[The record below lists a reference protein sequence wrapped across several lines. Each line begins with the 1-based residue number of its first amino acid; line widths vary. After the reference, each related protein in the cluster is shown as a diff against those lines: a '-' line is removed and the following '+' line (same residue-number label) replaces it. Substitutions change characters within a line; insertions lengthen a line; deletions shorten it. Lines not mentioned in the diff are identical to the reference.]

1 MIPLPGQTGASGARR
16 QQIRREPQK
25 GFFMFNNRSRKW
37 LVLSAC
43 ILITFVCSGMC
54 YAPRGLYTPLIC
66 AELGLSRT
74 AFNLSYSVASLVGLF
89 VISIN
94 FARLRNALG
103 GYRNFI
109 LCCLLLYVVGCVTGS
124 LYNGIVTV
132 YISSICIYLAN
143 MACGG
148 LTLTAIVVNWF
159 PHRFGT
165 MLGLI
170 LAGTTLGGAVFS
182 PFISHWIA
190 ALGWRTSY
198 RIQAVIVAVCVLY
211 IFFTLKEGPDG
222 AAKAARTDGK
232 KAGFDRS
239 LFHNRNFYLIGL
251 GIFFLPFG
259 FSALPLNAP
268 SIMQDA
274 GNSVEFSGTITS
286 IMLTV
291 TSLGKVFSGWLND
304 KVGVVRVRNLQLAS
318 GILGV
323 LCLIFAGHAGFLYAY
338 SILFGFGYALAI
350 LYVPFHVRYAFPDR
364 DPGEVM
370 GMLNLFSMAGGFVA
384 NPVISFFYE
393 RLGSYTPIL
402 IIVAVTLALTG
413 IFPALIRPER
423 KKPA

>member
-1 MIPLPGQTGASGARR
+1 MINTH
-16 QQIRREPQK
+16 
-25 GFFMFNNRSRKW
+25 SRKW

-66 AELGLSRT
+66 EELGISRT
-74 AFNLSYSVASLVGLF
+74 AFNLSYSMASLVGLF

-94 FARLRNALG
+94 FARIRNALG

-109 LCCLLLYVVGCVTGS
+109 LCCLMLYVIGCATAS
-124 LYNGIVTV
+124 FSTGIVTV

-148 LTLTAIVVNWF
+148 LTLTAIVANWF
-159 PHRFGT
+159 PNHFGT

-190 ALGWRTSY
+190 ALGWRVSY
-198 RIQAVIVAVCVLY
+198 RIQAVITAACVLY
-211 IFFTLKEGPDG
+211 VFFTLKESPENSGKTARPD
-222 AAKAARTDGK
+222 K
-232 KAGFDRS
+232 KRSGFDRS
-239 LFHNRNFYLIGL
+239 LFKDRNFYMIGF

-304 KVGVVRVRNLQLAS
+304 RIGVVRVRNLQIVS
-318 GILGV
+318 GILGI
-323 LCLIFAGHAGFLYAY
+323 LCLIFADRAGFLYAY
-338 SILFGFGYALAI
+338 GILFGFGYALAI
-350 LYVPFHVRYAFPDR
+350 LYLPFHVRYAFPDR
-364 DPGEVM
+364 DPGEVQ
-370 GMLNLFSMAGGFVA
+370 GMLNIFSLTGGFVA
-384 NPVISFFYE
+384 NPIISFVYE
-393 RLGSYTPIL
+393 HTGSYTPIL
-402 IIVAVTLALTG
+402 IILAVTLALTG
-413 IFPALIRPER
+413 VFAALIRPEKSTAPSSVQPR
-423 KKPA
+423 